1 MATNGASTTSQ
12 QLMPI
17 FNGHKYEFWSIKM
30 KTLFKSQELWD
41 LVEKGYAE
49 EDEAQRLREN
59 KKKDSKALFYIQQA
73 MHDSIFS
80 RIDVAE
86 ISKQAWD
93 ILEKEF
99 HGSTMTYGD
108 KITDE
113 TIVSKVLRSF
123 NKRFDHVVDAT
134 EESRDLSNYG
144 FDESMSS
151 LQAHKDR
158 LNASQEKGKEKAIQ
172 IKGESSF
179 KGKSEVSN
187 ARGFGGTG
195 SFRGRG
201 HGRGRAQFG
210 GEHRQFKSNIQCRYC
225 RKLGH
230 KEAD

>member
-17 FNGHKYEFWSIKM
+17 FNGHKYEFLSIKM
-30 KTLFKSQELWD
+30 KTLFKFQELWD
-41 LVEKGYAE
+41 LVEKGYAV

-59 KKKDSKALFYIQQA
+59 KKKDSKALNI
-73 MHDSIFS
+73 
-80 RIDVAE
+80 
-86 ISKQAWD
+86 KQAWD
-93 ILEKEF
+93 ILKKEF

-113 TIVSKVLRSF
+113 TIVSKVLRSL
-123 NKRFDHVVDAT
+123 NKRFDHVVAAT

-158 LNASQEKGKEKAIQ
+158 LNASQEKGEEKAFQ

-225 RKLGH
+225 RKMGH